1 MTEKRFLGQMRI
13 KIANKYWNLIFT
25 ELDEETGGECDS
37 PDTRGKEIR
46 IAKDLKNQEELEI
59 IIHELL
65 HAADWSKDEEWVE
78 QVAYDLSLIL
88 LKLGWKKRGDKD
100 G

>member
-1 MTEKRFLGQMRI
+1 MRI
-13 KIANKYWNLIFT
+13 KIGNKYWNLIFT

-37 PDTRGKEIR
+37 PDTNGKEIR
-46 IAKDLKNQEELEI
+46 IATDLKKQDELEI

-78 QVAYDLSLIL
+78 VIADDIARVLW
-88 LKLGWKKRGDKD
+88 KLGWRDS
-100 G
+100 

>member
-1 MTEKRFLGQMRI
+1 MRI
-13 KIANKYWNLIFT
+13 KVGNKYWNLVFT

-37 PDTRGKEIR
+37 PDTNGKEIR
-46 IAKDLKNQEELEI
+46 IATDLKKQDELEV

-78 QVAYDLSLIL
+78 VIADDIARVLW
-88 LKLGWKKRGDKD
+88 KLGWRDSR
-100 G
+100 

>member
-1 MTEKRFLGQMRI
+1 MDGCLYINGKMRI
-13 KIANKYWNLIFT
+13 KIGNKYWNLIFT

-37 PDTRGKEIR
+37 PDTNGKEIR
-46 IAKDLKNQEELEI
+46 IATDLKKQDELEI

-78 QVAYDLSLIL
+78 VIADDIARVLS
-88 LKLGWKKRGDKD
+88 KLGWKKESK
-100 G
+100 

>member
-1 MTEKRFLGQMRI
+1 MRV
-13 KIANKYWNLIFT
+13 KVGNKYWNLLFT

-37 PDTRGKEIR
+37 PDTNGKQIR
-46 IAKDLKNQEELEI
+46 IATDLKKQDELEV

-78 QVAYDLSLIL
+78 VIADDIARIL
-88 LKLGWKKRGDKD
+88 WKLGWRDS
-100 G
+100 

>member
-1 MTEKRFLGQMRI
+1 MRI
-13 KIANKYWNLIFT
+13 KVGNKYWNLIFT

-37 PDTRGKEIR
+37 PDTNGKEIR
-46 IAKDLKNQEELEI
+46 IATDIKNQDELEV

-78 QVAYDLSLIL
+78 VIADDIARIL
-88 LKLGWKKRGDKD
+88 WKLGWNKD
-100 G
+100 GKI

>member
-1 MTEKRFLGQMRI
+1 MRI
-13 KIANKYWNLIFT
+13 KIGGKYWNLVFT

-37 PDTRGKEIR
+37 PDTNGKEIR
-46 IAKDLKNQEELEI
+46 IATDIKNQDELEV

-78 QVAYDLSLIL
+78 VIADDIARTLW
-88 LKLGWKKRGDKD
+88 KLGWKKD
-100 G
+100 GNI

>member
-1 MTEKRFLGQMRI
+1 MRI
-13 KIANKYWNLIFT
+13 KIGNKYWNLIFT

-37 PDTRGKEIR
+37 PDTNGKEIR
-46 IAKDLKNQEELEI
+46 IATDLKKQDELEI

-78 QVAYDLSLIL
+78 VIADDIARVLS
-88 LKLGWKKRGDKD
+88 KLGWKKESK
-100 G
+100 

>member
-1 MTEKRFLGQMRI
+1 MRI
-13 KIANKYWNLIFT
+13 RVGNKYWNLLFT

-37 PDTRGKEIR
+37 PDTNGKQIR
-46 IAKDLKNQEELEI
+46 IATDLKKQDELEV

-78 QVAYDLSLIL
+78 VIADDIARVLW
-88 LKLGWKKRGDKD
+88 KLGWRDS
-100 G
+100 

>member
-1 MTEKRFLGQMRI
+1 MRV
-13 KIANKYWNLIFT
+13 KVGNKYWNLLFT

-37 PDTRGKEIR
+37 PDTNGKQIR
-46 IAKDLKNQEELEI
+46 IATDLQKQDELEV

-78 QVAYDLSLIL
+78 VIADDIARIL
-88 LKLGWKKRGDKD
+88 WKLGWRDS
-100 G
+100 

>member
-1 MTEKRFLGQMRI
+1 MRI
-13 KIANKYWNLIFT
+13 KIGGKYWNLVFT

-37 PDTRGKEIR
+37 PDTNGKEIR
-46 IAKDLKNQEELEI
+46 IATDIKNQDELEV

-78 QVAYDLSLIL
+78 VIADDIARTLW
-88 LKLGWKKRGDKD
+88 KLGWKKNDI
-100 G
+100 

>member
-1 MTEKRFLGQMRI
+1 MRI
-13 KIANKYWNLIFT
+13 KIGNKYWKLIFV

-37 PDTRGKEIR
+37 PDTNGKEIR
-46 IAKDLKNQEELEI
+46 IATDLKDQDKLEV

-78 QVAYDLSLIL
+78 VIADDIARTLW
-88 LKLGWKKRGDKD
+88 KLGWKNED
-100 G
+100 

>member
-1 MTEKRFLGQMRI
+1 MRI
-13 KIANKYWNLIFT
+13 KVGNKYWNLIFT

-37 PDTRGKEIR
+37 PDTHGKEIR
-46 IAKDLKNQEELEI
+46 IATDIKNQDELEI

-78 QVAYDLSLIL
+78 AIAYDIARIL
-88 LKLGWKKRGDKD
+88 WKLGWKKGTDNEYV
-100 G
+100 

>member
-1 MTEKRFLGQMRI
+1 MRI
-13 KIANKYWNLIFT
+13 KIGGKYWNLVFT

-37 PDTRGKEIR
+37 PDTNGKEIR
-46 IAKDLKNQEELEI
+46 IATDIKNQDELEI

-78 QVAYDLSLIL
+78 VIADDIARTLW
-88 LKLGWKKRGDKD
+88 KLGWKNEN
-100 G
+100 

>member
-1 MTEKRFLGQMRI
+1 MRI
-13 KIANKYWNLIFT
+13 KIGSKYWNLVFT

-37 PDTRGKEIR
+37 PDTNGKEIR
-46 IAKDLKNQEELEI
+46 IATDLTKQDELEI

-78 QVAYDLSLIL
+78 VIADDIARVLW
-88 LKLGWKKRGDKD
+88 KLGWKKENK
-100 G
+100 

>member
-1 MTEKRFLGQMRI
+1 MRV
-13 KIANKYWNLIFT
+13 KVGNKYWNLLFT

-37 PDTRGKEIR
+37 PDTNGKEIR
-46 IAKDLKNQEELEI
+46 IATDLKKPDELEV

-78 QVAYDLSLIL
+78 VIADDIARVLW
-88 LKLGWKKRGDKD
+88 KLGWRNNSDNGS
-100 G
+100 

>member
-1 MTEKRFLGQMRI
+1 MRI
-13 KIANKYWNLIFT
+13 KVGNKYWNLIFT

-37 PDTRGKEIR
+37 PDTNGKEIR
-46 IAKDLKNQEELEI
+46 IATDLTKQDELEI

-78 QVAYDLSLIL
+78 VIADDIARTLW
-88 LKLGWKKRGDKD
+88 KLGWKNED
-100 G
+100 